1 MDEKC
6 DVSIYN
12 LNGSIIINKQAQS
25 GSVVFDLHNIA
36 TGAYLVVFKNKNE
49 IRSKK
54 IIID

>member
-1 MDEKC
+1 
-6 DVSIYN
+6 
-12 LNGSIIINKQAQS
+12 
-25 GSVVFDLHNIA
+25 LHNIA